1 MRVQSSEFRAGSE
14 KMRCGARAKIAL
26 AKDRAFVWLISDQQ
40 RNRTKQSDKQP
51 YVYTHPSNCDR
62 DPSMGIPIL
71 QDRCEG
77 GGGSLESRCT
87 TRRSSLLSV
96 KNVSQTAAQTAD
108 SSSLR
113 MLFSS
118 LLC

>member
-96 KNVSQTAAQTAD
+96 KNVSQTVHRFFFFFFERHA
-108 SSSLR
+108 
-113 MLFSS
+113 
-118 LLC
+118 

>member
-62 DPSMGIPIL
+62 DPPWEFLFYKTG
-71 QDRCEG
+71 
-77 GGGSLESRCT
+77 
-87 TRRSSLLSV
+87 V
-96 KNVSQTAAQTAD
+96 KVVAA
-108 SSSLR
+108 L
-113 MLFSS
+113 
-118 LLC
+118 